1 MADAPWRC
9 SQCGT
14 VNEPNAN
21 ACRSCG
27 RWPSLFDLE
36 QGTLEET
43 QPAYEERPEPA
54 EETFRREA
62 ALPREV
68 EVPVETVETVEP
80 AQMEQESSEAPM
92 KEWPGPENPMDRPVQ
107 GWPRL
112 ASWIVPI
119 AFLVYVVIS
128 IISNR

>member
-36 QGTLEET
+36 RSATDE
-43 QPAYEERPEPA
+43 EPA
-54 EETFRREA
+54 SVEDTYRHDAPLPEEIE
-62 ALPREV
+62 LPVQLGE
-68 EVPVETVETVEP
+68 PVEPVEP
-80 AQMEQESSEAPM
+80 IEPVEADSSGAP
-92 KEWPGPENPMDRPVQ
+92 KDVKWPGPENPLDRPTQ
-107 GWPRL
+107 GWPRV

-119 AFLVYVVIS
+119 VFLAYVVIS
-128 IISNR
+128 IVANR

>member
-1 MADAPWRC
+1 MGVADAPWRC

-21 ACRSCG
+21 SCRSCG

-36 QGTLEET
+36 QSTLEEEPPT
-43 QPAYEERPEPA
+43 YAERPEPV
-54 EETFRREA
+54 EESFRREA
-62 ALPREV
+62 SLPREV
-68 EVPVETVETVEP
+68 EVPIETVEP
-80 AQMEQESSEAPM
+80 GEEEHEPSEGPM
-92 KEWPGPENPMDRPVQ
+92 KEWRGPENPMDRPVQ

-119 AFLVYVVIS
+119 IFLLYVLVS

>member
-1 MADAPWRC
+1 VPDAPWRC

-36 QGTLEET
+36 QGKIEEKA
-43 QPAYEERPEPA
+43 PSFEEPQMSA
-54 EETFRREA
+54 EEPFRHEA
-62 ALPREV
+62 PPPREV
-68 EVPVETVETVEP
+68 EVPIETVETVETERGP
-80 AQMEQESSEAPM
+80 SDVPT
-92 KEWPGPENPMDRPVQ
+92 KEWPGPENPLDRPVQ
-107 GWPRL
+107 GWPRI

-128 IISNR
+128 IIANR